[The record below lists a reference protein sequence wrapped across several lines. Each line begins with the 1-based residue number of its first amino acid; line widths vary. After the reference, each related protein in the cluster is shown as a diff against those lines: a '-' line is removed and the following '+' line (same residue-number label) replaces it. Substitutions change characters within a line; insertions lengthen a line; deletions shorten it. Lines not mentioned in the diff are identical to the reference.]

1 MASSAESVDDAP
13 SSSEQTPWTC
23 PLCLGPFTH
32 PKLLPC
38 SHTFCEACLQ
48 NLVKHHPYSSFPCP
62 SCREKIKVPPRGVS
76 AFKNNFYIDP
86 ALVKKEKEKPF
97 CDNHPKSRETELYC
111 FQCDACICLKCKMT
125 DHCFHNTENIEET
138 AEKAK
143 AVLST
148 GKIGLNG
155 LVQGLKKHMEEFRK
169 EEQAVRDK
177 RAVVEKDIRS
187 RHRMMVDTADK
198 CRDEALD
205 SLNTVTATIESQ
217 ITIVISNLQKNLDE
231 LKKLQERI
239 DKCLRDEEGARL
251 LWTAREIYKDA
262 TVREE
267 VVQKLMSNNITTVS
281 RPVLHFSASADATLT
296 TEQKFLGPVVKM
308 DFAVVK
314 PEVSVKEMFSCLSSN
329 ASRSSEVF
337 SLFPRVD
344 NTVWVTYDPSLRPS
358 NGQLIGRCPELFDL
372 SGQVIDSETSIHGR
386 TNFTHTSN
394 GAGLCIV
401 QQHGYFS
408 TYAKSRS
415 LLKLKNN
422 LQGTACVIVTIVKSE
437 NPLKTFKAI
446 QFMFKCG
453 PHRAFDAD
461 ANEVFFAVVEE
472 GQAPDFQRKVLLYQ
486 QPEENPIAVY
496 SPPNQPF
503 QPSDVCF
510 YKLAGRQVLLVADT
524 LNDAIHVVDT
534 QNGRLGFLGYL
545 APGCP
550 LLLQPTALNTDLLG
564 RLWVGC
570 RAGSILLVE

>member
-1 MASSAESVDDAP
+1 MASSAESIGDAS

-23 PLCLGPFTH
+23 SLCLGPFTD

-48 NLVKHHPYSSFPCP
+48 NLVKHHPYSFPCP
-62 SCREKIKVPPRGVS
+62 SCRQNIRVPSRGVS

-86 ALVKKEKEKPF
+86 ALVKEKPF
-97 CDNHPKSRETELYC
+97 CDNHPRTREIELYC
-111 FQCDACICLKCKMT
+111 IRCDAFICLKCRMT
-125 DHCFHNTENIEET
+125 DHCFHDAEDIKET
-138 AEKAK
+138 AKKAK
-143 AVLST
+143 DRLCI
-148 GKIGLNG
+148 GKIGLHD

-177 RAVVEKDIRS
+177 RAALRKDILI
-187 RHRMMVDTADK
+187 RHKMMVDTADK

-205 SLNTVTATIESQ
+205 SLNTLTATIESQ
-217 ITIVISNLQKNLDE
+217 ITTVVSNLQKNLDE

-239 DKCLRDEEGARL
+239 DKCLRAEEGARL
-251 LWTAREIYKDA
+251 LLTAREICKDA
-262 TVREE
+262 TECE
-267 VVQKLMSNNITTVS
+267 KVVQELMSNNITTVS
-281 RPVLHFSASADATLT
+281 RPVLHFWASADATLT

-314 PEVSVKEMFSCLSSN
+314 PEVSVKEMFSCLSPK

-344 NTVWVTYDPSLRPS
+344 NTVWVTYEPGLRPS
-358 NGQLIGRCPELFDL
+358 NGQPAGRCPERFDV
-372 SGQVIDSETSIHGR
+372 SGRVIESKASIHGR

-394 GAGLCIV
+394 GTDIYIV
-401 QQHGYFS
+401 QERGCFY

-415 LLKLKNN
+415 LLKLKNISQS
-422 LQGTACVIVTIVKSE
+422 LACVMRTIVRSE
-437 NPLKTFKAI
+437 NPLETFQEI
-446 QFMFKCG
+446 QFFINCG
-453 PHRAFDAD
+453 PHRAFDVD
-461 ANEVFFAVVEE
+461 ANEIFFAVVEE

-486 QPEENPIAVY
+486 QSEKNRRLPIAVY
-496 SPPNQPF
+496 SPPTQPF

-510 YKLAGRQVLLVADT
+510 CWLDGRQVLLVADT
-524 LNDAIHVVDT
+524 LNDAIHVVDG
-534 QNGRLGFLGYL
+534 QNGRLELLRYL

-550 LLLQPTALNTDLLG
+550 LLLQPTALNTDTQG